1 MRKDYMFLLLML
13 FVPITFQA
21 QTTLSNGNFEQWT
34 GNKPTGWD
42 ASNFVFGT
50 FQLQTVF
57 KDTAGAIQGLSS
69 ARIETKNFNL
79 IVAQPTIPGIVTL
92 GTIVVNM
99 TTFSGNVEGGIPFT
113 GRPQSLKGFINAIP
127 AAGDSAM
134 IAIGFSKWDGTKRDT
149 IGSGLAWYS
158 TPHNEW
164 VALDIPI
171 HFQNSQVPDS
181 LNIIISCSAIGNE
194 VFVVGSKLWV
204 DSLYFDYGNIM
215 VEVPTGETTLSL
227 WADQQRQ
234 LYYRLIQATPDPFT
248 LKVFNMQ
255 GAMVH
260 SVAGDPEGGQG
271 SLDLSGLSPG
281 VYAVWIVTADHRQL
295 SRKIV
300 LR

>member
-1 MRKDYMFLLLML
+1 MRKNYMFLLLML
-13 FVPITFQA
+13 FIPVTFQA

-57 KDTAGAIQGLSS
+57 KDTAGPVQGLSS

-92 GTIVVNM
+92 GTIVVNT
-99 TTFSGNVEGGIPFT
+99 TTFSGTVEGGIPFT

-127 AAGDSAM
+127 ATGDSAM

-149 IGSGLAWYS
+149 IGSGLAWYA

-164 VALDIPI
+164 VAIDIPI
-171 HFQNSQVPDS
+171 HFQNAQVPDS
-181 LNIIISCSAIGNE
+181 LNIIFSCSAIGNG

-204 DSLYFDYGNIM
+204 DSLLFDYGNIM
-215 VEVPTGETTLSL
+215 IEVPAEETTLSL

-234 LYYRLIQATPDPFT
+234 LYYHLMQTTAIPFT
-248 LKVFNMQ
+248 LRVYNMQ

-260 SVAGDPEGGQG
+260 SVAGNPEDGQG
-271 SLDLSGLSPG
+271 STDLSELAPG
-281 VYAVWIVTADHRQL
+281 VYAVQLITADNRQL